1 MIAVSNS
8 RLFMAKR
15 IFQLSCGAV
24 LVKVC
29 VYSTILA
36 YSMLT
41 PKQRYQND
49 LAREGFVAD
58 QAQAQAVEKLDQ
70 LCARLAKRNR
80 RKSGLLAKIW
90 RPAVTPEQGL
100 YFWGGVGRGKTY
112 LMDSFYESLPFERKM
127 RIHFHRFMR
136 RVHQDLERLQ
146 GQANPLEL
154 VAESLAGETQ
164 VICFDEFFVS
174 DITDAMILAR
184 LLEGLF
190 ARGVTLVA
198 TSNIV
203 PDLLYREGLQRQ
215 RFLPAIALLNQHC
228 EVVNVDGGQDY
239 RLRALE
245 QAELY
250 YSPLGDLADQAI
262 GATFDSL
269 VAVEG
274 EIKLAVDL
282 DIEGRLIPAIK
293 VAEDIVWFEF
303 AAICEGPRS
312 QNDYI
317 EVAREFHSVM
327 ISGVPIFSTVNND
340 AARRFI
346 NLVDEFYDRGV
357 KLAVTAAAPLHQLYV
372 SGRLG
377 FEFQRTESR
386 LLEMQSHEY
395 LARPHRP

>member
-1 MIAVSNS
+1 
-8 RLFMAKR
+8 L
-15 IFQLSCGAV
+15 

-29 VYSTILA
+29 VYATILP

-49 LAREGFVAD
+49 LVREGFVAD
-58 QAQAQAVEKLDQ
+58 AAQAQAVEKLDQ
-70 LCARLAKRNR
+70 LCSRLVKRNQ
-80 RKSGLLAKIW
+80 RKKGGLLAKIL
-90 RPAVTPEQGL
+90 RPALTPEKGL

-136 RVHQDLERLQ
+136 RVHQDLDNLK

-154 VAESLAGETQ
+154 VADSIAKEAQ
-164 VICFDEFFVS
+164 VVCFDEFFVS

-190 ARGVTLVA
+190 ERGVTLVA

-215 RFLPAIALLNQHC
+215 RFLPAIALLNLHC

-250 YSPLGDLADQAI
+250 YSPLGELADQAM

-282 DIEGRLIPAIK
+282 DIEGRLIPSIK

-317 EVAREFHSVM
+317 ELAKEFHSVM
-327 ISGVPIFSTVNND
+327 ISGVPIFTPANND

-346 NLVDEFYDRGV
+346 NLVDEFYDRSV
-357 KLAVTAAAPLHQLYV
+357 KLAVTAAAPLYELY
-372 SGRLG
+372 SGGRLG

-386 LLEMQSHEY
+386 LLEMQSREY

>member
-1 MIAVSNS
+1 M
-8 RLFMAKR
+8 
-15 IFQLSCGAV
+15 
-24 LVKVC
+24 
-29 VYSTILA
+29 
-36 YSMLT
+36 
-41 PKQRYQND
+41 
-49 LAREGFVAD
+49 AD
-58 QAQAQAVEKLDQ
+58 QAQAQAVDKLDR
-70 LCARLAKRNR
+70 LCSRLAKRNR
-80 RKSGLLAKIW
+80 RKSGGLLAKIW
-90 RPAVTPEQGL
+90 RPTVIPEQGL

-136 RVHQDLERLQ
+136 RVHQDLEGLQ

-154 VAESLAGETQ
+154 VAESLAAETQ

-327 ISGVPIFSTVNND
+327 ISGVPIFNTVNND

-357 KLAVTAAAPLHQLYV
+357 KLAVTAAAPLHQLYE

>member
-1 MIAVSNS
+1 
-8 RLFMAKR
+8 
-15 IFQLSCGAV
+15 
-24 LVKVC
+24 
-29 VYSTILA
+29 
-36 YSMLT
+36 MLT

-58 QAQAQAVEKLDQ
+58 SAQALAVHKLEQ
-70 LCARLAKRNR
+70 LCSRLTQRNQ
-80 RKSGLLAKIW
+80 RKKGSLLAKIL
-90 RPAVTPEQGL
+90 RPALTPEKGL

-136 RVHQDLERLQ
+136 RVHQDLDNLK

-154 VAESLAGETQ
+154 VADSIAKEAQ
-164 VICFDEFFVS
+164 VVCFDEFFVS

-203 PDLLYREGLQRQ
+203 PDLLYRDGLQRQ
-215 RFLPAIALLNQHC
+215 RFLPAIALLNLHC

-250 YSPLGDLADQAI
+250 YSPLGELADQAI
-262 GATFDSL
+262 GATFNSL

-282 DIEGRLIPAIK
+282 DIEGRLIPSIK

-317 EVAREFHSVM
+317 ELAREFHSVM
-327 ISGVPIFSTVNND
+327 ISGVPIFTPANND

-346 NLVDEFYDRGV
+346 NLVDEFYDRSV
-357 KLAVTAAAPLHQLYV
+357 KLAVTAAAPLYELY
-372 SGRLG
+372 SGGRLG

-386 LLEMQSHEY
+386 LLEMQSREY

>member
-1 MIAVSNS
+1 
-8 RLFMAKR
+8 
-15 IFQLSCGAV
+15 
-24 LVKVC
+24 
-29 VYSTILA
+29 
-36 YSMLT
+36 MLT

-49 LAREGFVAD
+49 LAKQGFVAD
-58 QAQAQAVEKLDQ
+58 KAQADAVEQLDE
-70 LCARLAKRNR
+70 LFSRLVKRNQ
-80 RKSGLLAKIW
+80 RKKGGLLAKIL
-90 RPAVTPEQGL
+90 RPARIPETGL

-112 LMDSFYESLPFERKM
+112 LMDSFYESLPFDNKM

-136 RVHQDLERLQ
+136 RVHQDLERGK
-146 GQANPLEL
+146 GQVNPLDV
-154 VAESLAGETQ
+154 VAESIAQETQ
-164 VICFDEFFVS
+164 VVCFDEFFVS

-190 ARGVTLVA
+190 QRGVTLVA
-198 TSNIV
+198 TSNII
-203 PDLLYREGLQRQ
+203 PDLLYRDGLQRQ
-215 RFLPAIALLNQHC
+215 RFLPAIALLNKHC
-228 EVVNVDGGQDY
+228 QVINVDGGQDY

-250 YSPLGDLADQAI
+250 YAPLGDLAEQAI

-274 EIKLAVDL
+274 EIKLNVDL
-282 DIEGRLIPAIK
+282 DIEGRRIPARK
-293 VAEDIVWFEF
+293 VAEDIVWFDF

-317 EVAREFHSVM
+317 EVAREFHSVV
-327 ISGVPIFSTVNND
+327 ITNVPIFTVGNED

-346 NLVDEFYDRGV
+346 NLVDEFYDRSV
-357 KLAVTAAAPLHQLYV
+357 KLAITAAAPMHELYHD
-372 SGRLG
+372 GRLS

-386 LLEMQSHEY
+386 LLEMQSREY

>member
-1 MIAVSNS
+1 
-8 RLFMAKR
+8 
-15 IFQLSCGAV
+15 
-24 LVKVC
+24 
-29 VYSTILA
+29 
-36 YSMLT
+36 MLT

-136 RVHQDLERLQ
+136 RVHQDLESLQ
-146 GQANPLEL
+146 GQANPLDL

-203 PDLLYREGLQRQ
+203 PDMLYREGLQRQ

-228 EVVNVDGGQDY
+228 EVVNVNGGQDY